1 MNDQKMLDMLYLRR
15 PDRPA
20 TLKIVKVHPDA
31 QIPTYGSKGAAC
43 FDLYSVESGNIG
55 TLVTSKSFR
64 TGLKFQLPDGWVLLI
79 FSRSGHGFN
88 SDVRLANCVGVI
100 DSDYKGEVMVK
111 LTADRMQN
119 FDVFKGDRIAQGM
132 LVESFQVGFEVTEA
146 ILSSDRGENG
156 FGSTGK

>member
-1 MNDQKMLDMLYLRR
+1 MQSFDELEYLKPIRY
-15 PDRPA
+15 PDI
-20 TLKIVKVHPDA
+20 LKIVKVHPDA

-64 TGLKFQLPDGWVLLI
+64 TGLKFQIPDGWVLLI

-132 LVESFQVGFEVTEA
+132 LVESFQVGFEVTES

-156 FGSTGK
+156 FGSTGR